1 MTQTTTGPTLN
12 PDEGTR
18 APGAVTGQQFLD
30 RLRQNPPTLYI
41 DGKRVEDPTTH
52 PATANMCRSLAGLY
66 DLQNQPELRELLTYE
81 DGGVRYATSFMVP
94 RTKEDLAKIGEAHR
108 VRANYGLGF
117 LGRAPDYMNANV
129 MAAGMGAEYFSSCSA
144 SIAGDPKRD
153 FAANMRR
160 YYEYVRDHDLCL
172 THALTNPQVNRAKMA
187 SELPDPYI
195 ALGVV
200 EEREEGIIVRGARMM
215 ATLPIADEILI
226 FPSTVLKENADK
238 SRYAMGFGIPTNTP
252 GLSFQCREP
261 IDVGRDPEDHP
272 LSSRFDEQDAFVIFD
287 DVLVPWERVFL
298 LYDVELANKAYAG
311 TDAVLHM
318 AYQVVNLK
326 VSKTETFLGAAQSIV
341 NAIGSGQF
349 QHVQSKVAEIIIM
362 LEIMKALEVAAR
374 EQATLNRYG
383 VMTPARAPL
392 DAARNYYPANHA
404 RLPEL
409 LQLLGASGIIMM
421 PSKADREGPLGPQI
435 AKFLQAGNAS
445 ADERLK
451 LFRLAWD
458 MAMSSFAG
466 RQELYERFFF
476 GDPVRMHSALYEVYD
491 SSEAVGRVQAFL
503 NQGGAARDQA

>member
-1 MTQTTTGPTLN
+1 M
-12 PDEGTR
+12 
-18 APGAVTGQQFLD
+18 AAITGQQFLD
-30 RLRQNPPTLYI
+30 RLQTHPPTLYI
-41 DGKRVEDPTTH
+41 DGERIADPTTH
-52 PATANMCRSLAGLY
+52 PSTRNMCQSLAGLY
-66 DLQNQPELRELLTYE
+66 DLQHQPDLRDALTYE
-81 DGGVRYATSFMVP
+81 ENGERHAISFMPP
-94 RTKEDLAKIGEAHR
+94 RSKEDLRRIAEAHR
-108 VRANYGLGF
+108 IRANYSLGF

-129 MAAGMGAEYFSSCSA
+129 MAAGMGADYFGQCEA
-144 SIAGDPKRD
+144 SRPGSERRD

-160 YYEYVRDHDLCL
+160 YYEFVRDNDLCL
-172 THALTNPQVNRAKMA
+172 THALTNPQVNRAKQA
-187 SELPDPYI
+187 SEMPDPYI

-200 EEREEGIIVRGARMM
+200 EETEEGVVVRGARMM
-215 ATLPIADEILI
+215 ATLPIADEILV

-272 LSSRFDEQDAFVIFD
+272 LGSRFDEQDAFVIFD

-326 VSKTETFLGAAQSIV
+326 IAKTEAFLGTAQSIV
-341 NAIGSGQF
+341 DAIGSGQF
-349 QHVQSKVAEIIIM
+349 QHVQSKVAEIIVM
-362 LEIMKALEVAAR
+362 LEIMKGLEAAALADAEP
-374 EQATLNRYG
+374 NRYG
-383 VMTPARAPL
+383 VMTPARGPL

-421 PSKADREGPLGPQI
+421 PSKADREGPLGEQI
-435 AKFLQAGNAS
+435 AKYLQAGRAT
-445 ADERLK
+445 AEERLK

-458 MAMSSFAG
+458 MSMSSFAG
-466 RQELYERFFF
+466 RQTLYERYFF
-476 GDPVRMHSALYEVYD
+476 GDPVRMHSALYEVFDKQPYV
-491 SSEAVGRVQAFL
+491 ERIQAFL
-503 NQGGAARDQA
+503 KREDKREAVAADD

>member
-1 MTQTTTGPTLN
+1 MGARTGA
-12 PDEGTR
+12 E
-18 APGAVTGQQFLD
+18 FLT
-30 RLRQNPPTLYI
+30 RLRHSPPTLYI
-41 DGKRVEDPTTH
+41 DGARVEDATTH
-52 PATANMCRSLAGLY
+52 PSTRNMARSLAGLY
-66 DLQNQPELRELLTYE
+66 DLQHQPGLRDVLTYQE
-81 DGGVRYATSFMVP
+81 GGQRYATSFMVP
-94 RTKEDLAKIGEAHR
+94 RSKADLAKIGEAHR
-108 VRANYGLGF
+108 IRADYSLGF

-129 MAAGMGAEYFSSCSA
+129 MAAGMGADYFASCEA
-144 SIAGDPKRD
+144 SGEGNRD

-160 YYEYVRDHDLCL
+160 YYEFVRGNDLCL
-172 THALTNPQVNRAKMA
+172 THALTNPQVNRARQA
-187 SELPDPYI
+187 SEMPDPYI

-200 EEREEGIIVRGARMM
+200 EETEEGVIVRGARMM
-215 ATLPIADEILI
+215 ATLPIADEILV
-226 FPSTVLKENADK
+226 FPSTVLKENADR
-238 SRYAMGFGIPTNTP
+238 SRYAMGFALPTNAP

-261 IDVGRDPEDHP
+261 FDVGRDPEDHP
-272 LSSRFDEQDAFVIFD
+272 LGSRFDEQDAFVIFD

-326 VSKTETFLGAAQSIV
+326 VAKTEAFLGTAQSIV

-349 QHVQSKVAEIIIM
+349 QHVQSKVAEIIVM

-374 EQATLNRYG
+374 DGATLNEYG
-383 VMTPARAPL
+383 VMTPARGPL
-392 DAARNYYPANHA
+392 DAARNYYPAMYA

-435 AKFLQAGNAS
+435 SKYLQAGQAS
-445 ADERLK
+445 AEDRLK

-458 MAMSSFAG
+458 MSMSSFGG
-466 RQELYERFFF
+466 RQSLYEKFFF

-491 SSEAVGRVQAFL
+491 RGPYVERIGAFL
-503 NQGGAARDQA
+503 NRAEKAQEVAADD

>member
-1 MTQTTTGPTLN
+1 M
-12 PDEGTR
+12 
-18 APGAVTGQQFLD
+18 GAITGQEFLD

-41 DGKRVEDPTTH
+41 DGQRVTDPTTH
-52 PATANMCRSLAGLY
+52 PATRNMAHSLAGLY
-66 DLQNQPELRELLTYE
+66 DLQHQPELRDLLTFE
-81 DGGVRYATSFMVP
+81 ENGQRYATSFMVP

-108 VRANYGLGF
+108 VRANYALGF

-129 MAAGMGAEYFSSCSA
+129 MAAGVGADYFGACSA
-144 SIAGDPKRD
+144 SVKGDPRRD

-160 YYEYVRDHDLCL
+160 YFEFVRENDLCL
-172 THALTNPQVNRAKMA
+172 THALTNPQVNRAKQA
-187 SELPDPYI
+187 SEMPDPYI

-200 EEREEGIIVRGARMM
+200 EETEEGVIVRGARMM
-215 ATLPIADEILI
+215 ATLPIADEILV

-238 SRYAMGFGIPTNTP
+238 SKYAMGFALPCNAP

-261 IDVGRDPEDHP
+261 FDLGRDPEDHP
-272 LSSRFDEQDAFVIFD
+272 LGSRFDEQDAFVIFD

-326 VSKTETFLGAAQSIV
+326 VAKTEAFLGTAQAIV

-349 QHVQSKVAEIIIM
+349 QHVQSKVAEIIVT
-362 LEIMKALEVAAR
+362 LEIMKALEVAAVAGA
-374 EQATLNRYG
+374 QPNGYG
-383 VMTPARAPL
+383 VMTPARGPL
-392 DAARNYYPANHA
+392 DAARNYYPAVYA

-435 AKFLQAGNAS
+435 QKYLQAGAAS

-458 MAMSSFAG
+458 MSMSSFGG
-466 RQELYERFFF
+466 RQSLYEKFFF
-476 GDPVRMHSALYEVYD
+476 GDPVRMHSALYEVYNKQPYV
-491 SSEAVGRVQAFL
+491 ERIQAFL
-503 NQGGAARDQA
+503 NQAGAPQAVAADD

>member
-1 MTQTTTGPTLN
+1 MP
-12 PDEGTR
+12 
-18 APGAVTGQQFLD
+18 AITGQEFLD

-41 DGKRVEDPTTH
+41 DGQRVEDPTTH
-52 PATANMCRSLAGLY
+52 LATRNMAHSLAGLY
-66 DLQNQPELRELLTYE
+66 DLQNQPDLRDVLTYE
-81 DGGVRYATSFMVP
+81 ENGQRYATSFMVP
-94 RTKEDLAKIGEAHR
+94 RTKEDLAKLGESHR
-108 VRANYGLGF
+108 IRANFSLGF

-129 MAAGMGAEYFSSCSA
+129 MAAGMGADYFASCTA
-144 SIAGDPKRD
+144 SGEGKRD

-160 YYEYVRDHDLCL
+160 YYEFVRNNDLCL

-187 SELPDPYI
+187 SEMPDPYI

-200 EEREEGIIVRGARMM
+200 EETEEGVIVRGARMM
-215 ATLPIADEILI
+215 ATLPIADEILV

-238 SRYAMGFGIPTNTP
+238 SRYAMGFALPCNAP

-261 IDVGRDPEDHP
+261 FDVGRDPEDHP
-272 LSSRFDEQDAFVIFD
+272 LGSRFDEQDAFVIFD

-298 LYDVELANKAYAG
+298 LYDVELANKAYAA

-326 VSKTETFLGAAQSIV
+326 VAKTEAFLGTAQSIV

-349 QHVQSKVAEIIIM
+349 QHVQSKVAEIIVM

-374 EQATLNRYG
+374 DGATLNKYG
-383 VMTPARAPL
+383 VMTPARGPL
-392 DAARNYYPANHA
+392 DAARNYYPAVYA

-409 LQLLGASGIIMM
+409 LQYLGASGIIMM

-435 AKFLQAGNAS
+435 AKYLQAGNAT
-445 ADERLK
+445 AEERLK

-458 MAMSSFAG
+458 MSMSSFGG
-466 RQELYERFFF
+466 RQSLYEKFFF
-476 GDPVRMHSALYEVYD
+476 GDPVRMHSALYEVYNKGPYVD
-491 SSEAVGRVQAFL
+491 RIQAFL
-503 NQGGAARDQA
+503 NRSEKPQQEEVTA

>member
-1 MTQTTTGPTLN
+1 MTQTTTGPIA
-12 PDEGTR
+12 DSSAGTR
-18 APGAVTGQQFLD
+18 VPGAVTGQQFLD

-52 PATANMCRSLAGLY
+52 PSTANMCRSLAGLY
-66 DLQNQPELRELLTYE
+66 DLQHQPELRDLLTYE
-81 DGGVRYATSFMVP
+81 EGGVRYATSFMVP

-129 MAAGMGAEYFSSCSA
+129 MAAGMGAEYFSTCSA

-226 FPSTVLKENADK
+226 FPSTVLKENADR
-238 SRYAMGFGIPTNTP
+238 SRYAMGFGLPTNTP

-326 VSKTETFLGAAQSIV
+326 VSKTETFLGTAQSIV

-374 EQATLNRYG
+374 EQATLNSYG

-435 AKFLQAGNAS
+435 ARFLQAGNAS

-491 SSEAVGRVQAFL
+491 SSEAVGRIQAFL
-503 NQGGAARDQA
+503 NQGGAARD

>member
-1 MTQTTTGPTLN
+1 MTTEFKGQTIPPMHTG
-12 PDEGTR
+12 GQ
-18 APGAVTGQQFLD
+18 GAVTGQRFLD

-41 DGKRVEDPTTH
+41 DGQRVADPTTH
-52 PATANMCRSLAGLY
+52 PSTRNMCQSLAGLY
-66 DLQNQPELRELLTYE
+66 DLQFQEDLKETLTYE
-81 DGGVRYATSFMVP
+81 DGGKRYARSFMVP
-94 RTKEDLAKIGEAHR
+94 RTKDDLRLIAESHR
-108 VRANYGLGF
+108 IRANYGLGF

-129 MAAGMGAEYFSSCSA
+129 MAAGAGAEYFNGCSA
-144 SIAGDPKRD
+144 AVPGDPKRD

-160 YYEYVRDHDLCL
+160 YYEYVQGNDLCL
-172 THALTNPQVNRAKMA
+172 THALTNPQVNRSKMA

-195 ALGVV
+195 ALGIV
-200 EEREEGIIVRGARMM
+200 EETDEGVIVRGARMM

-287 DVLVPWERVFL
+287 DVLVPWERIFL

-326 VSKTETFLGAAQSIV
+326 IAKTEAFLGTAQSIV
-341 NAIGSGQF
+341 NAIGSGGV
-349 QHVQSKVAEIIIM
+349 QHVQAKIAEIIIM

-374 EQATLNRYG
+374 EQAEPNDYG

-435 AKFLQAGNAS
+435 AKYLQTGNAN
-445 ADERLK
+445 ADERLR

-458 MAMSSFAG
+458 MSMSSFAG
-466 RQELYERFFF
+466 RQELYERYFF

-491 SSEAVGRVQAFL
+491 SSEAVARIGEFL
-503 NQGGAARDQA
+503 QRK

>member
-1 MTQTTTGPTLN
+1 M
-12 PDEGTR
+12 
-18 APGAVTGQQFLD
+18 AAITGQQFLN
-30 RLRQNPPTLYI
+30 RLRKNPPTLYI
-41 DGKRVEDPTTH
+41 DGARVEDPTTH
-52 PATANMCRSLAGLY
+52 PATRNMAHSLAGLY
-66 DLQNQPELRELLTYE
+66 DLQNRPDLRDKLTFEENGQRYPMSLL
-81 DGGVRYATSFMVP
+81 VP
-94 RTKEDLAKIGEAHR
+94 RTREDLARIGEAHR
-108 VRANYGLGF
+108 IRADYSLGF

-129 MAAGMGAEYFSSCSA
+129 MAAGAGANYFNRCEA
-144 SIAGDPKRD
+144 SRPGDPRRD

-160 YYEYVRDHDLCL
+160 YSEFVRDHDLCL

-238 SRYAMGFGIPTNTP
+238 SRYAMGFAVPTNTP

-261 IDVGRDPEDHP
+261 FDVGRDPEDHP
-272 LSSRFDEQDAFVIFD
+272 LGSRFDEQDAFVIFD

-298 LYDVELANKAYAG
+298 LYDVELANKAYAA

-326 VSKTETFLGAAQSIV
+326 IAKTEAFLGTAQSIV
-341 NAIGSGQF
+341 NAIGSGGF

-362 LEIMKALEVAAR
+362 LEIMRALEVAAR
-374 EQATLNRYG
+374 EGATVNEYG
-383 VMTPARAPL
+383 VMTPARGPL
-392 DAARNYYPANHA
+392 DAARNYYPAEYA

-421 PSKADREGPLGPQI
+421 PGKADREGPLGPQI
-435 AKFLQAGNAS
+435 SKYLQAGNAS
-445 ADERLK
+445 AEERLK

-458 MAMSSFAG
+458 MSMSSFGG
-466 RQELYERFFF
+466 RQSLYEKFFF
-476 GDPVRMHSALYEVYD
+476 GDPVRMHSALYEVYNKGPYLERI
-491 SSEAVGRVQAFL
+491 SAFL
-503 NQGGAARDQA
+503 KRAEKPEGVAADD

>member
-1 MTQTTTGPTLN
+1 MNTTEHAKSIPPMHGN
-12 PDEGTR
+12 GQ
-18 APGAVTGQQFLD
+18 GAIGGKQFLE
-30 RLRQNPPTLYI
+30 RLRQNPPRLYV
-41 DGKRVEDPTTH
+41 DGQEITDPTTH
-52 PATANMCRSLAGLY
+52 PATKNMCQSLAGLY
-66 DLQNQPELRELLTYE
+66 DLQLDPELRDILTYE
-81 DGGVRYATSFMVP
+81 EGGKRYARSFMVP
-94 RTKEDLAKIGEAHR
+94 RTKEDLRLIAESHR
-108 VRANYGLGF
+108 IRANYGLGF

-129 MAAGMGAEYFSSCSA
+129 MAAGVGAKYFNSCSA
-144 SIAGDPKRD
+144 AIPGDPKRD

-160 YYEYVRDHDLCL
+160 YYEFIRDNDLCL
-172 THALTNPQVNRAKMA
+172 THALTNPQVNRAKLA

-195 ALGVV
+195 ALGIV
-200 EEREEGIIVRGARMM
+200 EETEEGVIVRGARMM

-326 VSKTETFLGAAQSIV
+326 IAKTEAFLGTAQSIV

-374 EQATLNRYG
+374 EQAQVNEYG

-435 AKFLQAGNAS
+435 AKYLQAGNAS
-445 ADERLK
+445 AEDRLK

-458 MAMSSFAG
+458 MSMSSFAG

-491 SSEAVGRVQAFL
+491 SSEAVARIEEFL
-503 NQGGAARDQA
+503 KRG